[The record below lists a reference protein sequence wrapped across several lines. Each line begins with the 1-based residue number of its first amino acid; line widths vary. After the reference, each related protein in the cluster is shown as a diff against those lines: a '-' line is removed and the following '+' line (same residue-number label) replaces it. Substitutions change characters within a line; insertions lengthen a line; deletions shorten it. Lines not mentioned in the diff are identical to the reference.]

1 MPKNQLQF
9 NASFRRS
16 LHNALQKR
24 QQPLEKTN
32 STNSKSSYNFFHE
45 CTFMDTQNFAS
56 SFISLST
63 P

>member
-32 STNSKSSYNFFHE
+32 MRE
-45 CTFMDTQNFAS
+45 LCR
-56 SFISLST
+56 L
-63 P
+63 